1 LRAAVGAG
9 HAYQRAQLA
18 RRIVMFR
25 LLLPLGGL
33 GLLVVLLA
41 RTDLTMLL
49 AELARVGVSGFLAV
63 VIIHVWSFLLDV
75 VLWQL
80 AFASPA
86 ARLANWKHFYL
97 IRLIGEAYNNALPLA
112 SVGGEPIKSRLLKD
126 YLGIDY
132 TDSGVAF
139 MVAKT
144 ANLIALVVFLAVGF
158 GLLLIDP
165 RFDAPWRTMA
175 GLGLAFFT
183 VAIVLLWAVQQ
194 ARLAPLIQRLLAHR
208 AAHPRAVALID
219 TLQRM
224 DAQLATCYRRTPRR
238 FLAIVS
244 LAFLTWV
251 AGIFEIWVILYA
263 VDAPIGLGDAWV
275 IEASVQ
281 LVRTAA
287 FFIPSGLGVVDGSF
301 VLVVGVI
308 SGSGTLGLLVA
319 VVRRARD
326 LLWIA
331 AGFLGGLR
339 YAGGRRL
346 SDGAPPGRE

>member
-1 LRAAVGAG
+1 M
-9 HAYQRAQLA
+9 
-18 RRIVMFR
+18 IFR
-25 LLLPLGGL
+25 LLLPLAGL
-33 GLLVVLLA
+33 GLLGVLLA
-41 RTDLTMLL
+41 HTDLAALFV
-49 AELARVGVSGFLAV
+49 ELAQVGLAGFLAV
-63 VIIHVWSFLLDV
+63 VVIHLWSFLFDV

-80 AFASPA
+80 AFSSPA
-86 ARLANWKHFYL
+86 ARLANCGHFYL

-126 YLGIDY
+126 QLGIEY
-132 TDSGVAF
+132 ADSGVAF

-158 GLLLIDP
+158 GLLLVDH
-165 RFDAPWRTMA
+165 RFDAPWKTVA
-175 GLGLAFFT
+175 GLGLAVFS
-183 VAIVLLWAVQQ
+183 VAILLLWAVQQ
-194 ARLAPLIQRLLAHR
+194 SRLAPLISRLLAQR
-208 AAHPRAVALID
+208 ADHPRAVALIA

-251 AGIFEIWVILYA
+251 AGIFEIWIILYA
-263 VDAPIGLGDAWV
+263 VDAPIRLGDAWI

-301 VLVVGVI
+301 VLVVGII

-339 YAGGRRL
+339 YAGRGRI
-346 SDGAPPGRE
+346 SAGVPPAPE

>member
-1 LRAAVGAG
+1 M
-9 HAYQRAQLA
+9 
-18 RRIVMFR
+18 IFR
-25 LLLPLGGL
+25 LLLPLFGL
-33 GLLVVLLA
+33 GLLGALLA
-41 RTDLTMLL
+41 HTDLAALFFELSHVGL
-49 AELARVGVSGFLAV
+49 AGFFAV
-63 VIIHVWSFLLDV
+63 IFIHAGSFLFDV

-80 AFASPA
+80 AFSSPA
-86 ARLANWKHFYL
+86 ARLAHCGHFYL

-126 YLGIDY
+126 RLGIAY
-132 TDSGVAF
+132 SDSGVAF

-144 ANLIALVVFLAVGF
+144 ANLIALVLFLAVGF
-158 GLLLIDP
+158 GLLLLDS
-165 RFDAPWRTMA
+165 RFDAPWRTVA

-183 VAIVLLWAVQQ
+183 LAILLLWAVQQ
-194 ARLAPLIQRLLAHR
+194 SRLAPLVERLLAGR
-208 AAHPRAVALID
+208 ATRPRALAVISG
-219 TLQRM
+219 LQRM
-224 DAQLATCYRRTPRR
+224 DEQLARCYRHTPRR
-238 FLAIVS
+238 FVAIVG

-251 AGIFEIWVILYA
+251 AGIFEIWVILHA
-263 VDAPIGLGDAWV
+263 VDAPIGLDEAWV

-301 VLVVGVI
+301 VLVVGI
-308 SGSGTLGLLVA
+308 ITGSGTLGLLVA

-339 YAGGRRL
+339 YAGRL
-346 SDGAPPGRE
+346 GISGEAPPGHE